1 MVDTANA
8 EAQKPARR
16 RVPYWDN
23 VRFACIVLVVA
34 GHGIQRLTYDSDWA
48 LTVYLAIYAF
58 HMPAFAVVSGYFS
71 KSEPPGRRQMSRV
84 ITDIILP
91 YIIFES
97 VWTLVQF
104 AVEGKGNI
112 NPTQPSWTL
121 WFLLALGIF
130 RLVLPYLALIRW
142 PVFWSIAISVGVGYL
157 DNVDSTFSLS
167 RTLGILPF
175 FVIGWRL
182 RTTPLADRWHAAS
195 RGVVVGV
202 RTAAVALFVL
212 TIGVF
217 WTGIDLWRRIDL
229 RFWFF
234 YDDSYKGLGED
245 QWWAGGVRL
254 GLIVIALLLVAAL
267 FSLVPRREAFFTTFG
282 QYTMY
287 AYLLHSFVLY
297 PARRDDDP
305 PVARRHAHRVGAPDD
320 GAVVPPRPARV
331 PATRRTE
338 AALVVL
344 GQSRPPARR
353 VSDGPHGFTA
363 RARRAAVDTAHRCG
377 RRCGRTGSS
386 RLSAADAAPPTQ
398 GAISSTRRAASA
410 SAAP

>member
-1 MVDTANA
+1 M
-8 EAQKPARR
+8 QKPARR

-104 AVEGKGNI
+104 LVEGKREL

-130 RLVLPYLALIRW
+130 RLILPYLALIRW
-142 PVFWSIAISVGVGYL
+142 PVLWAVVVSVGVGYL

-182 RTTPLADRWHAAS
+182 RSTPLADRWHAAS
-195 RGVVVGV
+195 RRALVGI
-202 RTAAVALFVL
+202 RFAAVALFVV
-212 TIGVF
+212 TIATFWLGV
-217 WTGIDLWRRIDL
+217 DLWRRIDL

-234 YDDSYKGLGED
+234 YDDSYDGLGED

-254 GLIVIALLLVAAL
+254 GLILVALLLVAAF
-267 FSLVPRREAFFTTFG
+267 FSLVPRRQTFFTTFG

-297 PARRDDDP
+297 PLRETGVLRDESTTRLWLVAMLIGAVLLTMVLSSKPVRTVFRPLVEPKPRWLFSDDPDRRRGESRTDPTGARRP
-305 PVARRHAHRVGAPDD
+305 GALSERAPRQGTDRGGD
-320 GAVVPPRPARV
+320 TRSGAEPR
-331 PATRRTE
+331 
-338 AALVVL
+338 
-344 GQSRPPARR
+344 G
-353 VSDGPHGFTA
+353 
-363 RARRAAVDTAHRCG
+363 
-377 RRCGRTGSS
+377 
-386 RLSAADAAPPTQ
+386 
-398 GAISSTRRAASA
+398 
-410 SAAP
+410 